1 MRLLNNV
8 PSIDSRGKFKHMK
21 GGSNTLGSGVNLTK
35 SLFIIYLIGLAWLIV
50 LKFNVAFLWIWEE
63 RSLNLIPFSELFS
76 SKPRIDYLEMILNA
90 LVFVPFGLYSGVLFK
105 EWNFRK
111 HILVFLAFSF
121 ICEVLQYILG
131 VGAAD
136 VTDMINNTI
145 GGIAGLM
152 IYKGIERAFGDPD
165 RARRFINVTATI
177 ATIVIIT
184 LLLLLR
190 IKELWLFRMHT
201 IER

>member
-1 MRLLNNV
+1 VDGKHNN
-8 PSIDSRGKFKHMK
+8 MK
-21 GGSNTLGSGVNLTK
+21 GSSNAIGSTTNINLTRG
-35 SLFIIYLIGLAWLIV
+35 LFIVYLIGLAWLIV

-76 SKPRIDYLEMILNA
+76 SKPRIDYLEMVLNA
-90 LVFVPFGLYSGVLFK
+90 IVFVPFGLYSGILFRQWTFK
-105 EWNFRK
+105 K
-111 HILVFLAFSF
+111 HVMIFLAFSF
-121 ICEVLQYILG
+121 VCEALQFILG

-136 VTDMINNTI
+136 VTDMINNTV
-145 GGIAGLM
+145 GGMAGLM
-152 IYKGIERAFGDPD
+152 IYKGIERAFGDTD

-177 ATIVIIT
+177 ATIVIVT

-190 IKELWLFRMHT
+190 MKELWLFRMYT

>member
-1 MRLLNNV
+1 
-8 PSIDSRGKFKHMK
+8 MK
-21 GGSNTLGSGVNLTK
+21 GGSNTPGPGVNLTK

-63 RSLNLIPFSELFS
+63 RSLNLIPFSELIS

-90 LVFVPFGLYSGVLFK
+90 LVFVPFGLYSGVIFK

-152 IYKGIERAFGDPD
+152 VCKGIERAFGDPD

-177 ATIVIIT
+177 ATIVIII

>member
-1 MRLLNNV
+1 MNGSNNA
-8 PSIDSRGKFKHMK
+8 IEIRTDSR
-21 GGSNTLGSGVNLTK
+21 LTMT
-35 SLFIIYLIGLAWLIV
+35 LFIIYLLGLAWLIV

-90 LVFVPFGLYSGVLFK
+90 LVFVPFGLYSGALFK
-105 EWNFRK
+105 DWNFRK
-111 HILVFLAFSF
+111 HVMVFMAFSF
-121 ICEVLQYILG
+121 ACEVLQYILG

-145 GGIAGLM
+145 GGIAGLL
-152 IYKGIERAFGDPD
+152 IFKGIEKAFGDPG
-165 RARRFINVTATI
+165 RARRFINIAATI
-177 ATIVIIT
+177 ATVVIIGF
-184 LLLLLR
+184 LLLLR

-201 IER
+201 IQR